1 MSALPLS
8 LRQRWRQFR
17 DSSNNAGRLVVYI
30 QLITIIIIFSSLV
43 SIEAIAWFS
52 TQGLRRQL
60 GSILEQEDHIAHL
73 TTKLAEVSRVKE
85 EFLLDSGDVKIPA
98 REMIADL
105 NEQLRLLSSEFHFS
119 ASKRLDDRLPL
130 PVTKEFDSAHLR
142 IMRAERAVSASL
154 RTNRELTRADGL
166 ALLQQYP
173 LADLRRVEQNLLG
186 SHLNLNLL
194 AIDLE
199 KELDE
204 AERFYEWILIM
215 ALIFASLVAMVS
227 SSLVYRRTIVRPL
240 ESISIIA
247 SSVPSFDV
255 ESDATEGVS
264 ALHKAVNKLD
274 QSTLGSTEIQSLS
287 KAMVSLLSR
296 LITVCE
302 MLNDLS
308 MTDPLCQIGN
318 RRALKLYGSKIWQQ
332 AARAECP
339 VGVLM
344 IDVDHFKQYNDGYG
358 HAKGDNVL
366 RDLAQAFSRQLRRP
380 LDDVYRYGG
389 EEFVLVMYDLSA
401 EKFADLCEQ
410 IRVSVESLSID
421 HRYVASGLI
430 TISGGGYYAPN
441 TRSMSMD
448 AAIQAADHELY
459 RSKKLGRNR
468 ISIDDS
474 GIQQVQCSI

>member
-8 LRQRWRQFR
+8 LRHRWRQFR

-30 QLITIIIIFSSLV
+30 QLITIIIIVSSLALIEGV
-43 SIEAIAWFS
+43 SWFA
-52 TQGLRRQL
+52 TQGLRQQL
-60 GSILEQEDHIAHL
+60 GGVLEQEDHIAHL
-73 TTKLAEVSRVKE
+73 TTKLAEISRSKE
-85 EFLLDSGDVKIPA
+85 EFLLASGDVKIPA

-105 NEQLRLLSSEFHFS
+105 NKQLQLLSTEFYFS
-119 ASKRLDDRLPL
+119 SARRLDDRLPL

-142 IMRAERAVSASL
+142 ILRAERVVSALL

-173 LADLRRVEQNLLG
+173 LADLRSVQQNLLS
-186 SHLNLNLL
+186 SHLSLNQLS
-194 AIDLE
+194 IDVE
-199 KELDE
+199 KELDQ
-204 AERFYEWILIM
+204 AEVFYEQILIL
-215 ALIFASLVAMVS
+215 ALILASLVAMAS

-247 SSVPSFDV
+247 TSVPAFDV
-255 ESDATEGVS
+255 ESGTTESVA
-264 ALHKAVNKLD
+264 ALQNAVKRLD
-274 QSTLGSTEIQSLS
+274 QSTRGSTEIQSLR
-287 KAMVSLLSR
+287 KAMVSLLDR
-296 LITVCE
+296 LIAACE

-318 RRALKLYGSKIWQQ
+318 RRALKLYGTKTWQQ
-332 AARAECP
+332 AARAKCP
-339 VGVLM
+339 VGVLV

-358 HAKGDNVL
+358 HAKGDHVL
-366 RDLAQAFSRQLRRP
+366 RDLAKAFSRQLRRP

-401 EKFADLCEQ
+401 EKFVDLCEQ

-448 AAIQAADHELY
+448 SAIQSADHELY

-468 ISIDDS
+468 VSIDDS
-474 GIQQVQCSI
+474 GIR